1 MDIAAIRKEYSLKS
15 LDLNNIADNPLIQ
28 FKVWFQEALTASAIE
43 TNAMTLA
50 TINKDNKPSARVVL
64 LKGIDHGFLFFT
76 NYESDKG
83 KELAIHPFAAL
94 TFFWPELERQVRVEG
109 RVEKV
114 TAAESDEYF
123 FSRPEPSQ
131 IGAWTS
137 PQSHVI
143 PDREYLQRR
152 QEEVEEKFK
161 NEKIT
166 RPEHWG
172 GYRLVPQSVEY
183 WQGRP
188 SRLHDRIKYDLD
200 ETGNWQINRLA
211 P

>member
-15 LDLNNIADNPLIQ
+15 LDLSNIADNPLTQ
-28 FKVWFQEALTASAIE
+28 FKVWFQEALTASTIE
-43 TNAMTLA
+43 TNAMTLS
-50 TINKDNKPSARVVL
+50 TINQDNKPSARVVL

-76 NYESDKG
+76 NYESGKG
-83 KELAIHPFAAL
+83 QELARHPYAAI
-94 TFFWPELERQVRVEG
+94 TFFWPELERQVRIEG

-114 TAAESDEYF
+114 TDAESDEYF
-123 FSRPEPSQ
+123 FSRPGPSQ

-137 PQSHVI
+137 PQSHII
-143 PDREYLQRR
+143 PDRRYLERR
-152 QEEVEEKFK
+152 LEEVEDKFK

-166 RPEHWG
+166 RPKHWG
-172 GYRLVPQSVEY
+172 GYRLIPNSIEF

-188 SRLHDRIKYDLD
+188 SRLHDRLKYDLD
-200 ETGNWQINRLA
+200 ETANWQINRLA